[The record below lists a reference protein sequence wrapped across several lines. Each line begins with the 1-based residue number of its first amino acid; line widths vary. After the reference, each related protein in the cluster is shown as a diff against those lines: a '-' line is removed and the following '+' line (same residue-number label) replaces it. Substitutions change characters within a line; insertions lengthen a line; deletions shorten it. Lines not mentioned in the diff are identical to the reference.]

1 MRKTIFTIILAV
13 ICLSALA
20 IGMQRLAETI
30 VTSYIANADATIA
43 PILRVQ
49 SDGQTAYP
57 NSKTINSLFQG
68 SGNWELDML
77 LTSNTART
85 VKLDLSEAIPG
96 TGPGGGA
103 PIAPFVGAQNV
114 RARFITLC
122 NSGNRLQD
130 LTNGQTVTY
139 PLALSFDSGGQRY
152 RIAMN
157 NSNFI
162 ETNNIRISCTGVD
175 SANKCN
181 RWKFE
186 PFALQPDGNV
196 KSIGKL
202 LRVTTVKGKTV
213 EDDRGDFYLSFSI
226 TATNP

>member
-20 IGMQRLAETI
+20 IGMPPLRSLI
-30 VTSYIANADATIA
+30 VTSSIADADATIA

-57 NSKTINSLFQG
+57 NSKTLASQFQG

-77 LTSNTART
+77 TTSNTTRT

-96 TGPGGGA
+96 TGPSGGA
-103 PIAPFVGAQNV
+103 PVAPFAGAQNV
-114 RARFITLC
+114 EARFITLC
-122 NSGNRLQD
+122 TSIRLQD
-130 LTNGQTVTY
+130 LTNGQTTAC
-139 PLALSFDSGGQRY
+139 PMAIRFDYGGQSY
-152 RIAMN
+152 RFAMN

-175 SANKCN
+175 SLNKCN

-186 PFALQPDGNV
+186 PFALQPDGSI

-202 LRVTTVKGKTV
+202 LRITTVKGKTV
-213 EDDRGDFYLSFSI
+213 EEDRGDFYLSFSI

>member
-13 ICLSALA
+13 TCLSALV
-20 IGMQRLAETI
+20 IGMPPLRGLI
-30 VTSYIANADATIA
+30 VTSFVADVDATIA

-57 NSKTINSLFQG
+57 NSKTIASQFQS

-77 LTSNTART
+77 LTSNTTRT

-103 PIAPFVGAQNV
+103 PMAPFADAQNV

-122 NSGNRLQD
+122 TSIRLQD
-130 LTNGQTVTY
+130 FTNGQTTAC
-139 PLALSFDSGGQRY
+139 PMAISFDYGGQRY
-152 RIAMN
+152 RFAMN

-186 PFALQPDGNV
+186 PFALQPDGGV

-202 LRVTTVKGKTV
+202 LRITTVKGKTV
-213 EDDRGDFYLSFSI
+213 EEDRGDFYLSFSI